1 MMHERME
8 DDEGVTRRE
17 CYLHRAA
24 MENRMGGFESQM
36 VELKIEMKMIK
47 EALDGFR
54 DDLATMREDRIRFE
68 ANVQSGFA
76 NLESKIGNFETFLY
90 KKTTWILILLLV
102 AVGGIAL
109 GRALD
114 IEYLTNFIP

>member
-1 MMHERME
+1 MMHERLE

-36 VELKIEMKMIK
+36 VELKMEMKMIK

-54 DDLATMREDRIRFE
+54 EDLVKMREDRIRFE
-68 ANVQSGFA
+68 ARVDKGFA
-76 NLESKIGNFETFLY
+76 DISTKIGDFETFLY
-90 KKTTWILILLLV
+90 KKTTWILILLLI
-102 AVGGIAL
+102 AVGGVAI
-109 GRALD
+109 GRVIDVEA
-114 IEYLTNFIP
+114 ITNFIP